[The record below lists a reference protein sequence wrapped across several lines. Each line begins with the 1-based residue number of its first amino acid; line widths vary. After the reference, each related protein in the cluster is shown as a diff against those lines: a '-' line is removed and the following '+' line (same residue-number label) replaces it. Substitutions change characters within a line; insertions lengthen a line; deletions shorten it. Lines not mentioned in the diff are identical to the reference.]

1 MKIVYLHQYFNT
13 PSMYGGQRSYN
24 FSQSL
29 ADNGHEV
36 TVITSARNTNNLKIY
51 TTNEGRVRIIW
62 IPVKYHNSFSYL
74 SRIFAF
80 LSFTVRASIQI
91 LKIKCDLVFATSTPL
106 TIAVPALIKKKF
118 HKTNFIFEVR
128 DLWPEL
134 PIAMGALKNKF
145 LIKLARLLEK
155 KVYRDSSCIIALSEG
170 MKEGVLSLGV
180 DDQRVAVIPNIS
192 DSSKFTELDIRKKI
206 SSKRIIYAGAL
217 GHINNI
223 KWICNFSDHL
233 FKYDQEIVV
242 QVYGDGAMNEVLNH
256 YSSQNTNNLIFSK
269 PLPKEEIF
277 QEFAKCTYS
286 IISFN
291 DLPEMRKNSS
301 NKFFDSLASS
311 TPVIINFGGWIHE
324 IVEEYELGYSS
335 WEKDLDQFCKMIVS
349 ELRDED
355 KYILK
360 AKKCRIIADKN
371 FSKEIACK
379 KFNKVVS
386 RTLANNFEI
395 KDIAD
400 GNIIS

>member
-51 TTNEGRVRIIW
+51 ITYEGRVRIIW

-74 SRIFAF
+74 SRIYAF

-145 LIKLARLLEK
+145 LIKLAKLLEK
-155 KVYRDSSCIIALSEG
+155 KVYKDSSCIIALSEG
-170 MKEGVLSLGV
+170 MKEGILSHGV
-180 DDQRVAVIPNIS
+180 NDQRVAVIPNIS

-206 SSKRIIYAGAL
+206 SSKRII
-217 GHINNI
+217 
-223 KWICNFSDHL
+223 
-233 FKYDQEIVV
+233 
-242 QVYGDGAMNEVLNH
+242 
-256 YSSQNTNNLIFSK
+256 
-269 PLPKEEIF
+269 
-277 QEFAKCTYS
+277 
-286 IISFN
+286 
-291 DLPEMRKNSS
+291 
-301 NKFFDSLASS
+301 
-311 TPVIINFGGWIHE
+311 
-324 IVEEYELGYSS
+324 
-335 WEKDLDQFCKMIVS
+335 
-349 ELRDED
+349 
-355 KYILK
+355 
-360 AKKCRIIADKN
+360 
-371 FSKEIACK
+371 
-379 KFNKVVS
+379 
-386 RTLANNFEI
+386 
-395 KDIAD
+395 
-400 GNIIS
+400 

>member
-29 ADNGHEV
+29 AENGHEV
-36 TVITSARNTNNLKIY
+36 TVITSDRKTNNLKTF
-51 TTNEGRVRIIW
+51 TTTVGKVKVIW

-80 LSFTVRASIQI
+80 LSFTLRASMQI
-91 LKIKCDLVFATSTPL
+91 LKIECDLVFATSTPL
-106 TIAVPALIKKKF
+106 TIAVPALIKKTF

-134 PIAMGALKNKF
+134 PIAMGALKNKL
-145 LIKLARLLEK
+145 LIRLAKSLEK
-155 KVYRDSSCIIALSEG
+155 KVYKDSSCIIALSKG
-170 MKEGVLSLGV
+170 MKDGVLSHGV
-180 DDQRVAVIPNIS
+180 NDKRIAVIPNIS
-192 DSSKFTELDIRKKI
+192 DSSKFKELDLRKKL

-223 KWICNFSDHL
+223 KWICSFSDHL
-233 FKYDQEIVV
+233 FKFDKKIVV
-242 QVYGDGAMNEVLNH
+242 QVYGDGTMNELLSH
-256 YSSQNTNNLIFSK
+256 HSSLDTNNLIFSK
-269 PLPKEEIF
+269 PLPKKEIF
-277 QEFAKCTYS
+277 EEFGKSTYS

-324 IVEEYELGYSS
+324 IVEDYQLGYSC
-335 WEKDLDQFCKMIVS
+335 WEKDLDEFCKMIVS
-349 ELRDED
+349 ELRDDD

-360 AKKCRIIADKN
+360 AKKCRIIAEKN
-371 FSKEIACK
+371 FSREIACN
-379 KFNKVVS
+379 KFNKIIN